1 MKKLFLS
8 LIVAVCSLAASAQV
22 YVGGQ
27 VGLWRNT
34 DDNHTSFNLAPEL
47 GYKLSDQWDLGLSI
61 GFAHEYYKGVKL
73 NGFEVDPYVRYTVAK
88 AGPVS
93 FFIDG
98 GAGLAGGFG
107 FATAKAKY
115 RDWKSDSFNQWQI
128 GIKPGVKVSL
138 SKKVDFIASMGFLGY
153 RDNDDVKVTGIGGLD
168 DFVEDAIP
176 SVYGEK
182 GFGFDFKTSNLKFG
196 LIYNF

>member
-8 LIVAVCSLAASAQV
+8 LIVAACSLAASAQA

-34 DDNHTSFNLAPEL
+34 DANHTSFNLAPEL

-98 GAGLAGGFG
+98 GFG
-107 FATAKAKY
+107 FATAKAK
-115 RDWKSDSFNQWQI
+115 
-128 GIKPGVKVSL
+128 
-138 SKKVDFIASMGFLGY
+138 
-153 RDNDDVKVTGIGGLD
+153 
-168 DFVEDAIP
+168 
-176 SVYGEK
+176 
-182 GFGFDFKTSNLKFG
+182 
-196 LIYNF
+196 

>member
-8 LIVAVCSLAASAQV
+8 LIVAVCSLAASAQA

-34 DDNHTSFNLAPEL
+34 DANHTSFNLAPEL
-47 GYKLSDQWDLGLSI
+47 GYKLSDQWELGLSI
-61 GFAHEYYKGVKL
+61 GFAHNYYDGTKV

-93 FFIDG
+93 FFLD
-98 GAGLAGGFG
+98 GGFG
-107 FATAKAKY
+107 FATAKAKKGD
-115 RDWKSDSFNQWQI
+115 RKSDSYNMWQI

-153 RDNDDVKVTGIGGLD
+153 RDNDDVKVTGIDAID
-168 DFVEDAIP
+168 DIFEDASP

-182 GFGFDFKTSNLKFG
+182 GFGFDFSTSNLKFG

>member
-8 LIVAVCSLAASAQV
+8 LIVAACSFAASAQV

-34 DDNHTSFNLAPEL
+34 DANHTSFNLAPEL
-47 GYKLSDQWDLGLSI
+47 GYKLSNQWDLGLSI
-61 GFAHEYYKGVKL
+61 GFAHDYNKGLKL

-93 FFIDG
+93 FFLD
-98 GAGLAGGFG
+98 GGFG
-107 FATAKAKY
+107 FATAKAKKGD
-115 RDWKSDSFNQWQI
+115 RKSDSYNMWQI

-153 RDNDDVKVTGIGGLD
+153 RDNDDVKVTGIDAID
-168 DFVEDAIP
+168 DIFEDASP

-182 GFGFDFKTSNLKFG
+182 GFGFDFSTSNLKFG

>member
-1 MKKLFLS
+1 M
-8 LIVAVCSLAASAQV
+8 
-22 YVGGQ
+22 
-27 VGLWRNT
+27 
-34 DDNHTSFNLAPEL
+34 
-47 GYKLSDQWDLGLSI
+47 
-61 GFAHEYYKGVKL
+61 
-73 NGFEVDPYVRYTVAK
+73 
-88 AGPVS
+88 
-93 FFIDG
+93 
-98 GAGLAGGFG
+98 
-107 FATAKAKY
+107 
-115 RDWKSDSFNQWQI
+115 WQI

-153 RDNDDVKVTGIGGLD
+153 RDNDDVKVTGIGDLD

>member
-1 MKKLFLS
+1 MKKLFSS

-47 GYKLSDQWDLGLSI
+47 GYKLSNQWDLGLSI
-61 GFAHEYYKGVKL
+61 GFAHNYYDGTKV
-73 NGFEVDPYVRYTVAK
+73 NGFQVDPYVRYTVAK

-93 FFIDG
+93 FFLD
-98 GAGLAGGFG
+98 GGFG
-107 FATAKAKY
+107 FATAKAKKGD
-115 RDWKSDSFNQWQI
+115 RKSDSYNMWQI

-153 RDNDDVKVTGIGGLD
+153 RDNDDVKVTGIDAID
-168 DFVEDAIP
+168 DIFEDASP

>member
-27 VGLWRNT
+27 VGVWRNS
-34 DDNHTSFNLAPEL
+34 DANHTSFNLVPEV
-47 GYKLSDQWDLGLSI
+47 GYKLSDKWDLGLGI
-61 GFAHEYYKGVKL
+61 GYTHEYLSGLKV
-73 NGFEVDPYVRYTVAK
+73 NAFQVDPYVRYTVAT

-93 FFIDG
+93 FF
-98 GAGLAGGFG
+98 LNGGFG
-107 FATAKAKY
+107 FATEKAKAG
-115 RDWKSDSFNQWQI
+115 DWKSDSYNAWQI
-128 GIKPGVKVSL
+128 GIKPGIKVSL
-138 SKKVDFIASMGFLGY
+138 SKKVDFIATMGFLGY
-153 RDNDDVKVTGIGGLD
+153 RDNDDIKDPHLQDPEVLEVLQK
-168 DFVEDAIP
+168 

-182 GFGFDFKTSNLKFG
+182 GFGFSFSTNDLNFG

>member
-8 LIVAVCSLAASAQV
+8 LIVAICSLAASAQV

-34 DDNHTSFNLAPEL
+34 DANHTSFNLAPEL
-47 GYKLSDQWDLGLSI
+47 GYKLSNQWELGLSI
-61 GFAHEYYKGVKL
+61 GFAHNYYDGTKV

-93 FFIDG
+93 FFLD
-98 GAGLAGGFG
+98 GGFG
-107 FATAKAKY
+107 FATAKAK
-115 RDWKSDSFNQWQI
+115 RGDWKSDSFNQWQI

-153 RDNDDVKVTGIGGLD
+153 RDNDDVKVTGIGDLN

>member
-22 YVGGQ
+22 YVSGQ
-27 VGLWRNT
+27 VGLKRNT
-34 DDNHTSFNLAPEL
+34 DANHTSFNLAPEL
-47 GYKLSDQWDLGLSI
+47 GYKLSNQWELGLSI
-61 GFAHEYYKGVKL
+61 GFAHNYYDGTKV

-93 FFIDG
+93 FFLD
-98 GAGLAGGFG
+98 GGFG
-107 FATAKAKY
+107 FATAKAK
-115 RDWKSDSFNQWQI
+115 RGDWKSDSYNMWQI

-153 RDNDDVKVTGIGGLD
+153 RDNDDVKVTGIDAID
-168 DFVEDAIP
+168 DIFEDASP

-182 GFGFDFKTSNLKFG
+182 GFGFDFSTSNLKFG

>member
-8 LIVAVCSLAASAQV
+8 LIVAACSLAASAQA

-34 DDNHTSFNLAPEL
+34 DANHTSFNLAPEL
-47 GYKLSDQWDLGLSI
+47 GYKLSNQWDLGLSI
-61 GFAHEYYKGVKL
+61 GFAHDYNKGLKL

-93 FFIDG
+93 FFLD
-98 GAGLAGGFG
+98 GGFG
-107 FATAKAKY
+107 FATAKAKKGD
-115 RDWKSDSFNQWQI
+115 RKSDSYNMWQI

-153 RDNDDVKVTGIGGLD
+153 RDNDDVKVTGIDAID
-168 DFVEDAIP
+168 DIFEDASP

-196 LIYNF
+196 LIYTF

>member
-8 LIVAVCSLAASAQV
+8 LIVAVCSLAASAQA

-34 DDNHTSFNLAPEL
+34 DANHTSFNLAPEL
-47 GYKLSDQWDLGLSI
+47 GYKLSDQWELGLSI
-61 GFAHEYYKGVKL
+61 GFAHNYYDGTKV

-93 FFIDG
+93 FFLD
-98 GAGLAGGFG
+98 GGFG
-107 FATAKAKY
+107 FATAKAK
-115 RDWKSDSFNQWQI
+115 RGDWKSDSFNQWQI

-153 RDNDDVKVTGIGGLD
+153 RDNDDVKVTGIGDLD

>member
-34 DDNHTSFNLAPEL
+34 DANHTSFKLAPEL

-61 GFAHEYYKGVKL
+61 GFAHNYYDDTKV

-93 FFIDG
+93 FFLD
-98 GAGLAGGFG
+98 GGFG
-107 FATAKAKY
+107 FATAKVK
-115 RDWKSDSFNQWQI
+115 RGDWKSDSFNQWQI

-153 RDNDDVKVTGIGGLD
+153 RDHDDVVGPASSYIH
-168 DFVEDAIP
+168 

-182 GFGFDFKTSNLKFG
+182 GFGFDFKTSDLNFG

>member
-8 LIVAVCSLAASAQV
+8 LIVAVCSLAASAQA

-34 DDNHTSFNLAPEL
+34 DANHTSFNLAPEL
-47 GYKLSDQWDLGLSI
+47 GYKLSNQWDLGLSI
-61 GFAHEYYKGVKL
+61 GFAHDYNKGLKL

-93 FFIDG
+93 FFLD
-98 GAGLAGGFG
+98 GGFG
-107 FATAKAKY
+107 FATAKAKKGD
-115 RDWKSDSFNQWQI
+115 RKSDPYNMWQI

-153 RDNDDVKVTGIGGLD
+153 RDNDDVKVTGIDAID
-168 DFVEDAIP
+168 DIFEDASP

-182 GFGFDFKTSNLKFG
+182 GFGFDFSTSNLKFG

>member
-8 LIVAVCSLAASAQV
+8 LIVAACSLAASAQA

-34 DDNHTSFNLAPEL
+34 DANHTSFNLAPEL
-47 GYKLSDQWDLGLSI
+47 GYKLSNQWDLGLSI
-61 GFAHEYYKGVKL
+61 GFAHDYNKGLKL

-93 FFIDG
+93 FFLD
-98 GAGLAGGFG
+98 GGFG
-107 FATAKAKY
+107 FATAKAKKGD
-115 RDWKSDSFNQWQI
+115 RKSDSYNMWQI

-153 RDNDDVKVTGIGGLD
+153 RDNDDVKVTGIDAID
-168 DFVEDAIP
+168 DIFEDASP

-182 GFGFDFKTSNLKFG
+182 GFGFDFSTSNLKFG

>member
-34 DDNHTSFNLAPEL
+34 DANHTSFNLAPEL
-47 GYKLSDQWDLGLSI
+47 GYKLSNQWDLGLSI
-61 GFAHEYYKGVKL
+61 GFAHDYNKGLKL

-93 FFIDG
+93 FFLD
-98 GAGLAGGFG
+98 GGFG
-107 FATAKAKY
+107 FATAKAKKGD
-115 RDWKSDSFNQWQI
+115 RKSDSYNMWQI

-153 RDNDDVKVTGIGGLD
+153 RDNDDVKVTGIDAID
-168 DFVEDAIP
+168 DIFEDASP

-182 GFGFDFKTSNLKFG
+182 GFGFDFSTSNLKFG

>member
-34 DDNHTSFNLAPEL
+34 DANHTSFNLAPEL
-47 GYKLSDQWDLGLSI
+47 GYKLSNQWELGLSI
-61 GFAHEYYKGVKL
+61 GFAHNYYDGTKV

-93 FFIDG
+93 FFLD
-98 GAGLAGGFG
+98 GGFG
-107 FATAKAKY
+107 FATAKAK
-115 RDWKSDSFNQWQI
+115 RGDWKSDSFNQWQI

-153 RDNDDVKVTGIGGLD
+153 RDNDDVKVTGIGDLD

>member
-8 LIVAVCSLAASAQV
+8 LIVAVCSLAASAQA

-34 DDNHTSFNLAPEL
+34 DANHTSFNLAPEL
-47 GYKLSDQWDLGLSI
+47 GYKLSDQWELGLSI
-61 GFAHEYYKGVKL
+61 GFAHNYYDGTKV

-93 FFIDG
+93 FFLD
-98 GAGLAGGFG
+98 GGFG
-107 FATAKAKY
+107 FATAKAK
-115 RDWKSDSFNQWQI
+115 RGDWKSDSFNQWQI

-153 RDNDDVKVTGIGGLD
+153 RDNDDVKVTGIDDLD

>member
-8 LIVAVCSLAASAQV
+8 LIVAVCSLAASAQA

-34 DDNHTSFNLAPEL
+34 DANHTSFNLAPEL
-47 GYKLSDQWDLGLSI
+47 GYKLSDQWELGLSI
-61 GFAHEYYKGVKL
+61 GFAHNYYDGTKV

-98 GAGLAGGFG
+98 GFG
-107 FATAKAKY
+107 FATAKAKKGD
-115 RDWKSDSFNQWQI
+115 RKSDSYNMWQI

-153 RDNDDVKVTGIGGLD
+153 RDNDDVKVTGIDAID
-168 DFVEDAIP
+168 DIFEDASP

>member
-8 LIVAVCSLAASAQV
+8 LIVAVCSLAASAQA

-34 DDNHTSFNLAPEL
+34 DANHTSFNLAPEL
-47 GYKLSDQWDLGLSI
+47 GYKLSNQWDLGLSI
-61 GFAHEYYKGVKL
+61 GFAHDYNKGLKL

-93 FFIDG
+93 FFLD
-98 GAGLAGGFG
+98 GGFG
-107 FATAKAKY
+107 FATAKAKKGD
-115 RDWKSDSFNQWQI
+115 RKSDSYNMWQI

-153 RDNDDVKVTGIGGLD
+153 RDNDDVKVTGIDAID
-168 DFVEDAIP
+168 DIFEDASP

>member
-34 DDNHTSFNLAPEL
+34 DANHTSFNLAPEL

-61 GFAHEYYKGVKL
+61 GFAHDYNKGLKL

-93 FFIDG
+93 FFLD
-98 GAGLAGGFG
+98 GGFG
-107 FATAKAKY
+107 FATAKAKKGD
-115 RDWKSDSFNQWQI
+115 RKSDSYNMWQI

-153 RDNDDVKVTGIGGLD
+153 RDNDDVKVTGIGDLD

>member
-61 GFAHEYYKGVKL
+61 GFAHNYYDGTKV
-73 NGFEVDPYVRYTVAK
+73 NGFQVDPYVRYTVAK

-93 FFIDG
+93 FFLD
-98 GAGLAGGFG
+98 GGFG
-107 FATAKAKY
+107 FATAKAK
-115 RDWKSDSFNQWQI
+115 RGDVESDSFNQWQI

-153 RDNDDVKVTGIGGLD
+153 RDNDDVKVTGIGNLD
-168 DFVEDAIP
+168 NFVEDAIP

>member
-8 LIVAVCSLAASAQV
+8 LIVAVCSLAASAQA

-34 DDNHTSFNLAPEL
+34 DANHTSFNLAPEL

-61 GFAHEYYKGVKL
+61 GFAHNYYDGFKV

-93 FFIDG
+93 FFLD
-98 GAGLAGGFG
+98 GGFG
-107 FATAKAKY
+107 FATAKMKNGN
-115 RDWKSDSFNQWQI
+115 WKSDSFNQWQI

-153 RDNDDVKVTGIGGLD
+153 RDQDNIETGIDNIDKVINVL
-168 DFVEDAIP
+168 IP
-176 SVYGEK
+176 SAYGEK

>member
-34 DDNHTSFNLAPEL
+34 DANHTSFNLAPEL
-47 GYKLSDQWDLGLSI
+47 GYKLSDQWELGLSI
-61 GFAHEYYKGVKL
+61 GFAHDYNKGGKV

-93 FFIDG
+93 FFLD
-98 GAGLAGGFG
+98 GGFG
-107 FATAKAKY
+107 FATFKAKKG
-115 RDWKSDSFNQWQI
+115 DWKSDSYNQWQI

-153 RDNDDVKVTGIGGLD
+153 RDNDDITGINYID
-168 DFVEDAIP
+168 ENVP
-176 SVYGEK
+176 SIYGEK
-182 GFGFDFKTSNLKFG
+182 GFGFDFSTSNLKFG

>member
-8 LIVAVCSLAASAQV
+8 LIVAVCSLAANAQV

-34 DDNHTSFNLAPEL
+34 DANHTSFNLAPEL
-47 GYKLSDQWDLGLSI
+47 GYKLSNQWDLGLSI
-61 GFAHEYYKGVKL
+61 GFAHDYNKGLKL

-93 FFIDG
+93 FFLD
-98 GAGLAGGFG
+98 GGFG
-107 FATAKAKY
+107 FATAKAKKGD
-115 RDWKSDSFNQWQI
+115 RKSDSYNMWQI

-153 RDNDDVKVTGIGGLD
+153 RDNDDVKVTGIDAID
-168 DFVEDAIP
+168 DIFEDASP

-182 GFGFDFKTSNLKFG
+182 GFGFDFSTSNLKFG

>member
-8 LIVAVCSLAASAQV
+8 LIVAVCSLAASAQA

-34 DDNHTSFNLAPEL
+34 DANHTSFNLAPEL

-61 GFAHEYYKGVKL
+61 GFAHDYEKGLKI

-93 FFIDG
+93 FFLD
-98 GAGLAGGFG
+98 GGFG
-107 FATAKAKY
+107 FATVKAKKG
-115 RDWKSDSFNQWQI
+115 DWKSDSYNMWQI

-153 RDNDDVKVTGIGGLD
+153 RDNDDVTGINDLD
-168 DFVEDAIP
+168 ERIP
-176 SVYGEK
+176 SIYGEK
-182 GFGFDFKTSNLKFG
+182 GFGFDFSTNDLKFG

>member
-1 MKKLFLS
+1 MNKLFLS
-8 LIVAVCSLAASAQV
+8 LIVAVCSLAASAQA

-34 DDNHTSFNLAPEL
+34 DANHTSFNLAPEL
-47 GYKLSDQWDLGLSI
+47 GYKLSNQWDLGLSI
-61 GFAHEYYKGVKL
+61 GFAHDYNKGLKL

-93 FFIDG
+93 FFLD
-98 GAGLAGGFG
+98 GGFG
-107 FATAKAKY
+107 FATAKAKKGD
-115 RDWKSDSFNQWQI
+115 RKSDSYNMWQI

-153 RDNDDVKVTGIGGLD
+153 RDNDDVEVTGIDAID
-168 DFVEDAIP
+168 DIFEDASP

-182 GFGFDFKTSNLKFG
+182 GFGFDFSTSNLKFG

>member
-8 LIVAVCSLAASAQV
+8 LIVAVCSLAASAQA

-34 DDNHTSFNLAPEL
+34 DANHTSFNLAPEL
-47 GYKLSDQWDLGLSI
+47 GYKLSNQWDLGLSI
-61 GFAHEYYKGVKL
+61 GFAHDYNKGLKL

-98 GAGLAGGFG
+98 GFG
-107 FATAKAKY
+107 FATAKAKKGD
-115 RDWKSDSFNQWQI
+115 RKSDSYNMWQI

-153 RDNDDVKVTGIGGLD
+153 RDNDDVKVTGI
-168 DFVEDAIP
+168 DAIDNIFKDASP

-182 GFGFDFKTSNLKFG
+182 GFGFDFSTSNLKFG

>member
-8 LIVAVCSLAASAQV
+8 LIVAVCSLAATAQV

-98 GAGLAGGFG
+98 GFG

-153 RDNDDVKVTGIGGLD
+153 RDNDDVKVTGIGDLD

>member
-93 FFIDG
+93 FFTMAASALQQPRLNIATG
-98 GAGLAGGFG
+98 RATHSTSGRLASSR
-107 FATAKAKY
+107 A
-115 RDWKSDSFNQWQI
+115 
-128 GIKPGVKVSL
+128 
-138 SKKVDFIASMGFLGY
+138 
-153 RDNDDVKVTGIGGLD
+153 
-168 DFVEDAIP
+168 
-176 SVYGEK
+176 
-182 GFGFDFKTSNLKFG
+182 
-196 LIYNF
+196 

>member
-8 LIVAVCSLAASAQV
+8 LIVAVCSLAASAQA

-34 DDNHTSFNLAPEL
+34 DANHTSFKLAPEV
-47 GYKLSDQWDLGLSI
+47 GYKLSNQWALGLSI
-61 GFAHEYYKGVKL
+61 GFAHNYDNDFKV

-93 FFIDG
+93 FFLD
-98 GAGLAGGFG
+98 GGFG

-115 RDWKSDSFNQWQI
+115 GDWKSDSYNQWQI

-153 RDNDDVKVTGIGGLD
+153 RDNDDLPSTGISKLD
-168 DFVEDAIP
+168 KLINKYSP

-182 GFGFDFKTSNLKFG
+182 GFGFDFKTSDLNFG

>member
-8 LIVAVCSLAASAQV
+8 LIVAVCSLAASAQA

-34 DDNHTSFNLAPEL
+34 DANHTSFNLAPEL
-47 GYKLSDQWDLGLSI
+47 GYKLSNQWDLGLSI
-61 GFAHEYYKGVKL
+61 GFAHDYNKGLKL

-93 FFIDG
+93 FFLD
-98 GAGLAGGFG
+98 GGFG
-107 FATAKAKY
+107 FATAKAKKGD
-115 RDWKSDSFNQWQI
+115 RKSDSYKMWQI

-153 RDNDDVKVTGIGGLD
+153 RDNDDVKVTGIGDLD

>member
-8 LIVAVCSLAASAQV
+8 LIVAVCSLAASAQA

-34 DDNHTSFNLAPEL
+34 DANHTSFNLAPEL
-47 GYKLSDQWDLGLSI
+47 GYKLSDQWELGLSI
-61 GFAHEYYKGVKL
+61 GFAHNYYDGTKV

-98 GAGLAGGFG
+98 GFG
-107 FATAKAKY
+107 FATAKAKKGD
-115 RDWKSDSFNQWQI
+115 RKSDSYNMWQI

-153 RDNDDVKVTGIGGLD
+153 RDNDDVKVTGIDAID
-168 DFVEDAIP
+168 DIFEDASP

-182 GFGFDFKTSNLKFG
+182 GFGFDFSTSNLKFG

>member
-8 LIVAVCSLAASAQV
+8 LIVAVCSLAASAQA

-34 DDNHTSFNLAPEL
+34 DANHTSFNLAPEL
-47 GYKLSDQWDLGLSI
+47 GYKLSNQWDLGLSI
-61 GFAHEYYKGVKL
+61 GFAHDYNKGLKL

-93 FFIDG
+93 FFLD
-98 GAGLAGGFG
+98 GGFG
-107 FATAKAKY
+107 FATAKAKKGD
-115 RDWKSDSFNQWQI
+115 RKSDSYNMWQI

-153 RDNDDVKVTGIGGLD
+153 RDNDDVKVTGI
-168 DFVEDAIP
+168 DAIDYIFKDASP

>member
-34 DDNHTSFNLAPEL
+34 DANHTSFNLAPEL
-47 GYKLSDQWDLGLSI
+47 GYKLSNQWELGLSI
-61 GFAHEYYKGVKL
+61 GFAHNYYDGTKV
-73 NGFEVDPYVRYTVAK
+73 NGFQVDPYVRYTVAK

-93 FFIDG
+93 FFLD
-98 GAGLAGGFG
+98 GGFG
-107 FATAKAKY
+107 FATAKAK
-115 RDWKSDSFNQWQI
+115 RGDRKSDSYNMWQI

-153 RDNDDVKVTGIGGLD
+153 RDNDDVKVTGIDAID
-168 DFVEDAIP
+168 DIFEDASP

-182 GFGFDFKTSNLKFG
+182 GFGFDFSTSNLKFG

>member
-8 LIVAVCSLAASAQV
+8 LIVAVCSLAASAQA

-34 DDNHTSFNLAPEL
+34 DANHTSFNLAPEL
-47 GYKLSDQWDLGLSI
+47 GYKLSNQWDLGLSI
-61 GFAHEYYKGVKL
+61 GFAHDYNKGLKL

-88 AGPVS
+88 AGLVS
-93 FFIDG
+93 FFLD
-98 GAGLAGGFG
+98 GGFG
-107 FATAKAKY
+107 FATAKAKKGD
-115 RDWKSDSFNQWQI
+115 RKSDSYNMWQI

-153 RDNDDVKVTGIGGLD
+153 RDNDDVKVTGIDAID
-168 DFVEDAIP
+168 DIFEDASP

-182 GFGFDFKTSNLKFG
+182 GFGFDFSTSNLKFG

>member
-8 LIVAVCSLAASAQV
+8 LIVAVCSLAASAQA

-34 DDNHTSFNLAPEL
+34 DANHTSFNLAPEL
-47 GYKLSDQWDLGLSI
+47 GYKLSNQWDLGLSI
-61 GFAHEYYKGVKL
+61 GFAHDYNKGLKL

-93 FFIDG
+93 FFLD
-98 GAGLAGGFG
+98 GGFG
-107 FATAKAKY
+107 FATAKAKKGD
-115 RDWKSDSFNQWQI
+115 RKSDSYNMWQI

-153 RDNDDVKVTGIGGLD
+153 RDNDDVKVTGI
-168 DFVEDAIP
+168 DAIDDIFKDASP

>member
-8 LIVAVCSLAASAQV
+8 LIVAVCSLAASAQA

-34 DDNHTSFNLAPEL
+34 DANHTSFNLAPEL
-47 GYKLSDQWDLGLSI
+47 GYKLSNQWDLGLSI
-61 GFAHEYYKGVKL
+61 GFAHDYNKGLKL

-93 FFIDG
+93 FFLD
-98 GAGLAGGFG
+98 GGFG
-107 FATAKAKY
+107 FATAKAKKGD
-115 RDWKSDSFNQWQI
+115 RKSDSYNMWQI

-153 RDNDDVKVTGIGGLD
+153 RDNDDVKVPGIDAID
-168 DFVEDAIP
+168 DIFEDASP

-182 GFGFDFKTSNLKFG
+182 GFGFDFSTSNLKFG

>member
-8 LIVAVCSLAASAQV
+8 LIVAVCSLAASAQA

-34 DDNHTSFNLAPEL
+34 DANHTSFNLAPEL
-47 GYKLSDQWDLGLSI
+47 GYKLSNQWDLGLSI
-61 GFAHEYYKGVKL
+61 GFAHDYNKGLKL

-98 GAGLAGGFG
+98 GFG
-107 FATAKAKY
+107 FATAKAKKGD
-115 RDWKSDSFNQWQI
+115 RKSDSYNMWQI

-153 RDNDDVKVTGIGGLD
+153 RDNDDVKVTGIGDLD